1 MRFTS
6 FFFFLIMAVALTGCN
21 NGGTEAD
28 AEEAIGLEYA
38 FENNGQEF
46 EIIHVYQLYEAFYEE
61 GLKGEEATALYTSS
75 ILDEVADKCYKGGEF
90 ETDTDYALAPPKNRI
105 AVQDNLKRMDTKKIN
120 AAVKDALTKS
130 SNELTLEGSKTTV
143 CVFPTDNNAPET
155 FVTAGVGQIV
165 VFFDRNTTDNLL
177 KAGVAN
183 KYHQSYWVDNH
194 YNGETFT
201 VLDNLVIEG
210 KGTMFQKLVYPN
222 IDVAPVDEE
231 YNKDL
236 WTRIEGELEKEDD
249 KKTQEI
255 LNGGRN
261 GLPKQY
267 GYSEG
272 YKMLKS
278 YADAN
283 EGASIEDWSAAT
295 SEEILEAHKANY
307 N

>member
-21 NGGTEAD
+21 NGGTETD
-28 AEEAIGLEYA
+28 AEEAIGLEYT

-61 GLKGEEATALYTSS
+61 GLKGEEATASYTSS
-75 ILDEVADKCYKGGEF
+75 ILDQVADRCYKGGEF
-90 ETDTDYALAPPKNRI
+90 EQNAEYVLAPPKNRI
-105 AVQDNLKRMDTKKIN
+105 AAQDNLKRMDSQKIN
-120 AAVKDALTKS
+120 ASIKEALTKS
-130 SNELTLEGSKTTV
+130 SNELPIEGSKTTV
-143 CVFPTDNNAPET
+143 CVFPTDNNAPAT
-155 FVTAGVGQIV
+155 FVTAGVGKLV
-165 VFFDRNTTDNLL
+165 VLFDRNTTNNIL
-177 KAGVAN
+177 KAGIAN
-183 KYHQSYWVDNH
+183 KYHHSYWVDNH

-201 VLDNLVIEG
+201 VLDRLVIEG
-210 KGTMFQKLVYPN
+210 KGTMFQKLVYPK

-255 LNGGRN
+255 FKGGRN
-261 GLPKQY
+261 GLPSQY
-267 GYSEG
+267 GYSES
-272 YKMLKS
+272 YKMLQS
-278 YADAN
+278 FVNAN